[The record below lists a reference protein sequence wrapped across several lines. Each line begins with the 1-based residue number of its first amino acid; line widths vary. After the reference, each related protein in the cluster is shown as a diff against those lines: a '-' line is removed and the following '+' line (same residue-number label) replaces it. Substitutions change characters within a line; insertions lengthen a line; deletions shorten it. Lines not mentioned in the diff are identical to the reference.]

1 MTESEFLA
9 ELRVMTSEERRR
21 FAVLLMEAL
30 ISQGP
35 SGFAVGVANGLEANG
50 ISQESHALLQ
60 TGHH

>member
-9 ELRVMTSEERRR
+9 KLRVMTSEERRR
-21 FAVLLMEAL
+21 FAVLLTQAL
-30 ISQGP
+30 ISQAP
-35 SGFAVGVANGLEANG
+35 SGFAAEAANAPEVNG